1 MTEQEAR
8 AWVERRW
15 GGAAAETLH
24 AFGSLVIDE
33 NGRQNLISPGT
44 VSQIWTRHLADS
56 AQLLPL
62 APADCETWLDI
73 GTGAGFPGL
82 VLAALAP
89 AVRFTLVEP
98 RKRRVE
104 FLTMAAK
111 ALKLGNVTIKMKK
124 VERVLP
130 QSYDVISA
138 RAVASAEQLIEVTRA
153 HRSASTRYIL
163 PRGRSGEE
171 EIQDLSTSTR
181 GLFHVEQ
188 SITDPSSRI
197 IIAEGLK

>member
-8 AWVERRW
+8 AWIEQRW
-15 GGAAAETLH
+15 GDAAAEKLH
-24 AFGSLVIDE
+24 AFGSLVIEE

-44 VSQIWTRHLADS
+44 ISEIWSRHLADS

-62 APADCETWLDI
+62 APADRMTWLDI

-89 AVRFTLVEP
+89 TVRFTLVEP

-104 FLTMAAK
+104 FLSRAAK
-111 ALKLGNVTIKMKK
+111 ALELGNVMIEMKK
-124 VERVLP
+124 VERVMP
-130 QSYDVISA
+130 HPYDVISA
-138 RAVASAEQLIEVTRA
+138 RAVASARQLIELTSA
-153 HRSASTRYIL
+153 HRCASTRYIL

-171 EIQDLSTSTR
+171 ELQDLSTSAR

-197 IIAEGLK
+197 IIAEGLA

>member
-8 AWVERRW
+8 AWIEQRW
-15 GGAAAETLH
+15 GGAAVEKLH
-24 AFGSLVIDE
+24 AFGSLVIEE
-33 NGRQNLISPGT
+33 NERQNLISPGT
-44 VSQIWTRHLADS
+44 ISQVWTRHLADS

-62 APADCETWLDI
+62 APAGCKTWLDI

-82 VLAALAP
+82 ALAALAP
-89 AVRFTLVEP
+89 TVRFTLVEP

-104 FLTMAAK
+104 FLSMAAN
-111 ALKLGNVTIKMKK
+111 ALELGNVTIEMKK
-124 VERVLP
+124 VERLLP
-130 QSYDVISA
+130 RSYDVISA
-138 RAVASAEQLIEVTRA
+138 RAVASARQLIELTSA
-153 HRSASTRYIL
+153 HRRASTRYIL

-171 EIQDLSTSTR
+171 ELQDLSTSAR

-197 IIAEGLK
+197 IIAEGLA